1 MQNLWSKKVLITSI
15 GVLLLTVLGAGYFY
29 NMQGRS
35 PGHSHDLKTV
45 EVKRGNVQIKI
56 TETGSLEPVA
66 IVEIKSEQSGEV
78 KKLYVKAGDKVK
90 PGDRLAI
97 IQLESNLARQAAQFR
112 ANLETERLNMTEAE
126 RELDRQ
132 RTLLQKG
139 FIPRKEME
147 TAEKNLENA
156 RIRYDLAKRQLF
168 LLLGGNKEVYQRYLD
183 RDLSSDLL
191 DEFVITSPTLGTII
205 ELTVEEGEI
214 IASGTSNVTGGTA
227 LMKIAD
233 LRKMRVKSKINEVN
247 ITQVRPGLPV
257 EIRLDAILGKVY
269 HGVVKNISPQ
279 GEKVNNI
286 VTYAITMEINNSDED
301 LKPSMTANVD
311 IITQILKDVLSLPL
325 EALDSEGPE
334 NTLYVLQEGQKMPRV
349 VKIIQ
354 KTESTVII
362 AEGITEGEKVVIP

>member
-1 MQNLWSKKVLITSI
+1 
-15 GVLLLTVLGAGYFY
+15 
-29 NMQGRS
+29 
-35 PGHSHDLKTV
+35 
-45 EVKRGNVQIKI
+45 
-56 TETGSLEPVA
+56 
-66 IVEIKSEQSGEV
+66 
-78 KKLYVKAGDKVK
+78 
-90 PGDRLAI
+90 
-97 IQLESNLARQAAQFR
+97 
-112 ANLETERLNMTEAE
+112 
-126 RELDRQ
+126 
-132 RTLLQKG
+132 
-139 FIPRKEME
+139 
-147 TAEKNLENA
+147 
-156 RIRYDLAKRQLF
+156 
-168 LLLGGNKEVYQRYLD
+168 
-183 RDLSSDLL
+183 
-191 DEFVITSPTLGTII
+191 
-205 ELTVEEGEI
+205 
-214 IASGTSNVTGGTA
+214 
-227 LMKIAD
+227 MKIAD

-311 IITQILKDVLSLPL
+311 IITQTLKDVLSLPL

>member
-1 MQNLWSKKVLITSI
+1 MQNLWSKKVLFTGI
-15 GVLLLTVLGAGYFY
+15 GVILLMALGGGYFY

-45 EVKRGNVQIKI
+45 EVKRGDVQIKI

-156 RIRYDLAKRQLF
+156 KIRYDLAKRQLF

-311 IITQILKDVLSLPL
+311 IITQTLKDVLSLPL
-325 EALDSEGPE
+325 EALDSEGQE

>member
-1 MQNLWSKKVLITSI
+1 MQNLWSKKVLFTSI
-15 GVLLLTVLGAGYFY
+15 GVILLMALGGGYFY

-45 EVKRGNVQIKI
+45 EVKRGNVQLKI

-156 RIRYDLAKRQLF
+156 KIRYDLAKRQLF

-311 IITQILKDVLSLPL
+311 IITQTLKDVLSLPL
-325 EALDSEGPE
+325 EALDSEGQE